1 MENYVHSLFV
11 FVLML
16 QVCSLLL
23 HRKIVINI
31 VLHASEGNLSDPFPM
46 RFRFRFHGK
55 RFYDGELITDLS

>member
-11 FVLML
+11 FVFNAT
-16 QVCSLLL
+16 SLFST
-23 HRKIVINI
+23 VVPANSNI

-46 RFRFRFHGK
+46 RFRFRCHGK